1 MLKFTGTEGLIFYN
15 KILAI
20 SDLHIGIEKE
30 LSIKGIN
37 IPSQVDY
44 YIRKIKNI
52 REKYNVKYLVID
64 GDLKH
69 NIPKTSFSEISDIPY
84 FINEISQ
91 LFKKIYIVKG
101 NHDGDIEE
109 LIPYVN
115 NVKVVRAVKIKNV
128 VFTHGHLRTKLK
140 GEFYVIGHHHFA
152 KSITTSIGES
162 IYEKVFVIGY
172 KDNKVIIFLP
182 AFSDL
187 AGLWEVGEFQ
197 GPIAKGIE
205 KYEVYTLDGILIE
218 EKLIENE

>member
-1 MLKFTGTEGLIFYN
+1 MLKFTGTEGLIFFN
-15 KILAI
+15 KILVI

-30 LSIKGIN
+30 LYKKGIN
-37 IPSQVDY
+37 IPSQVNY
-44 YIRKIKNI
+44 YINKIKKI
-52 REKYNVKYLVID
+52 YEKYKIKYLIID

-69 NIPKTSFSEISDIPY
+69 NIPETSLQEISDIPY

-91 LFKKIYIVKG
+91 YFKKIYIIKG

-109 LIPYVN
+109 LINGIN
-115 NVKVVRAVKIKNV
+115 NVKILKALKIKNV
-128 VFTHGHLRTKLK
+128 VFTHGNLNTKLNGK
-140 GEFYVIGHHHFA
+140 YYVIGHHHFA
-152 KSITTSIGES
+152 KSISTSIGES

-172 KDNKVIIFLP
+172 KDNKIIIILP

-187 AGLWEVGEFQ
+187 AGLWDVGEFQ

-218 EKLIENE
+218 EKEI